1 MDMNPIYELRGR
13 LRAAAIAG
21 TGLLSE
27 DFRLKRAAEAMKPL
41 EASSPVFAKI
51 GQLMNA
57 LLSPD
62 CPNPSGALLD
72 TITLVDAVICTLGSV
87 DLAEDVQPVEMVQNA
102 KSIVVNA
109 PHSELKNLLDA
120 LTTSGSGHYNFVY
133 NAHQTNPELFQDYR
147 IKYALIQALGATYS
161 ELADLVETWLKKEDE
176 SILVLL
182 MRDFDPKGKKEMVRR
197 VHVIESIAGAQANDF
212 YLKML
217 ENAQKEIRQA
227 LIRALQNEP
236 ENIELL
242 LDMTKSEKGKNKQ
255 MAIRSLA
262 DIEDQRSYEF
272 FHNMAEKK
280 PQEVLGYIQMVS
292 TDWASKLLTEM
303 FYKALAEIEKPSE
316 IENPSANEETRRVF
330 INILASF
337 IGKGGEDICA
347 CYRKLVGTKEGNIWE
362 RYQEMLRCK
371 EIKEMMRMFQ
381 VDILSPEQYRRKE
394 PNRCF
399 GNEIGMILQNSLVVR
414 SDKSLQALALELYET
429 RTGIAKTNVNFLAA
443 ALTAKL
449 VNGEPCAAWLK
460 EQVSEKAN
468 NDNEYKK
475 AAMDALSFIHWDS
488 DKDSYMLR
496 GYYHYLLNYEED
508 GLVERPIEIAD
519 SEELI
524 AWLMTGEDR
533 KMDSILSELVQT
545 KDKEQ
550 CSRVGEYLYRRA
562 LVTTE
567 DHYGYWMFLK
577 KCGWTTCKGL
587 GVRFVK
593 CRQRNLSQWELYRMD
608 ELPGDDVAIREEL
621 QTIVELM
628 KSGEIKL
635 KNINLNWFENWV
647 DKR

>member
-1 MDMNPIYELRGR
+1 
-13 LRAAAIAG
+13 
-21 TGLLSE
+21 
-27 DFRLKRAAEAMKPL
+27 
-41 EASSPVFAKI
+41 
-51 GQLMNA
+51 
-57 LLSPD
+57 
-62 CPNPSGALLD
+62 
-72 TITLVDAVICTLGSV
+72 
-87 DLAEDVQPVEMVQNA
+87 
-102 KSIVVNA
+102 
-109 PHSELKNLLDA
+109 
-120 LTTSGSGHYNFVY
+120 
-133 NAHQTNPELFQDYR
+133 
-147 IKYALIQALGATYS
+147 
-161 ELADLVETWLKKEDE
+161 
-176 SILVLL
+176 
-182 MRDFDPKGKKEMVRR
+182 
-197 VHVIESIAGAQANDF
+197 
-212 YLKML
+212 
-217 ENAQKEIRQA
+217 
-227 LIRALQNEP
+227 
-236 ENIELL
+236 
-242 LDMTKSEKGKNKQ
+242 
-255 MAIRSLA
+255 
-262 DIEDQRSYEF
+262 
-272 FHNMAEKK
+272 
-280 PQEVLGYIQMVS
+280 
-292 TDWASKLLTEM
+292 
-303 FYKALAEIEKPSE
+303 
-316 IENPSANEETRRVF
+316 
-330 INILASF
+330 
-337 IGKGGEDICA
+337 
-347 CYRKLVGTKEGNIWE
+347 
-362 RYQEMLRCK
+362 MLRCK

-381 VDILSPEQYRRKE
+381 VDILSPEQYRRKG

-587 GVRFVK
+587 GVR
-593 CRQRNLSQWELYRMD
+593 L
-608 ELPGDDVAIREEL
+608 
-621 QTIVELM
+621 
-628 KSGEIKL
+628 
-635 KNINLNWFENWV
+635 
-647 DKR
+647 